1 MCGTLAN
8 LSHGK
13 HLGEGEGE
21 RPASLDAP
29 ELVRRRG
36 GMAWLWPAP
45 WTQASAEDSF
55 KATPRSVSGAST
67 PRLGDISRNTSP
79 LSETSS
85 PRSDISQRA
94 DRLPPALVG
103 SVSDWLE
110 RVKKGYGRFAV
121 AFEALGIEDTNDIH
135 NIDRT
140 IFEQV
145 ETLLRDGCGAK
156 SMHLKNIHIALL
168 EYGCNLRTASEE
180 ATAAEGGVPFL
191 ALKDAK
197 GRLAPVGASHA
208 AAASGSGAEPESA
221 APHVASVAPNL
232 PPMPPP
238 PRPLLRQSDS
248 SVARAQ
254 QWDEVVSAMAAQ
266 ATGSGLWNRLARGVE
281 TEQELLDFFRRR
293 QVMTADDL

>member
-1 MCGTLAN
+1 
-8 LSHGK
+8 
-13 HLGEGEGE
+13 
-21 RPASLDAP
+21 
-29 ELVRRRG
+29 
-36 GMAWLWPAP
+36 MAWLWPTP

-281 TEQELLDFFRRR
+281 TEQELLEFFRRR
-293 QVMTADDL
+293 QVMTTDDL